1 MVGPPGIGRG
11 PPAARVPIP
20 YLEMCS
26 MSARPDRRVLLKSAG
41 AAALAGLAIRPASAQ
56 KIPGGTIRILVGF
69 PAGGGT
75 DVMARYIAD
84 KLRERTGAN
93 VIVENRAGA
102 SGVIAIDAL
111 KKAPTDGSVIMYGT
125 AATTVA
131 LTVTRKA
138 PGFSLDKDMV
148 PIGLTG
154 LTSTVFVVSPKIGVG
169 TLAEYIAWLR
179 RNPDKHNFGTT
190 ALGSNTHFFAV
201 LLGKAIGTP
210 LEAVGYKGAAPL
222 LSDLMAGHIT
232 AGCGGLTDFLT
243 HHQGGK
249 VKIIALSASR
259 RLPFAPDLPTV
270 SELGHPS
277 LGYEGFYGFY
287 GPPGM
292 APGLVEAWSQE
303 LKACTESADLKQKLY
318 NTGLDVL
325 TAGPTEFAARQSA
338 LVQSFGEMMRKAGHS
353 PE

>member
-1 MVGPPGIGRG
+1 MIRSHQ
-11 PPAARVPIP
+11 R
-20 YLEMCS
+20 
-26 MSARPDRRVLLKSAG
+26 RRVLHAAG
-41 AAALAGLAIRPASAQ
+41 AAGALALAGPSAHAQ
-56 KIPGGTIRILVGF
+56 RLPGGTIRILVGF

-84 KLRERTGAN
+84 KLRERSGSN

-111 KKAPTDGSVIMYGT
+111 KKAPTDGTVLMYGT

-131 LTVTRKA
+131 LTVTRKS
-138 PGFSLDKDMV
+138 PGFVLDKDLT

-154 LTSTVFVVSPKIGVG
+154 LTSTVFVVSPKLGVN
-169 TLAEYIAWLR
+169 TLTEYAAWLK
-179 RNPDKHNFGTT
+179 RNPDKPTFGTT
-190 ALGSNTHFFAV
+190 ALGSNTHFFGV
-201 LLGKAIGTP
+201 LLGKAIGSP

-222 LSDLMAGHIT
+222 LGDLMAGHIA

-243 HHQGGK
+243 HHQAGK

-270 SELGHPS
+270 GELGHPS

-292 APGLVEAWSQE
+292 PPALVDAWSQE
-303 LKACTESADLKQKLY
+303 LKASVESADLKQKLY

-325 TAGPTEFAARQSA
+325 TSGPAEFGSRQAA
-338 LVQSFGEMMRKAGHS
+338 LVQSFGEMMRKAGYS

>member
-1 MVGPPGIGRG
+1 MIRSQQ
-11 PPAARVPIP
+11 R
-20 YLEMCS
+20 
-26 MSARPDRRVLLKSAG
+26 RRVLRAAG
-41 AAALAGLAIRPASAQ
+41 AAGALALAGPSAYAQ
-56 KIPGGTIRILVGF
+56 RLPGGTIRILVGF

-111 KKAPTDGSVIMYGT
+111 KKAPTDGTVLMYGT

-131 LTVTRKA
+131 LTVTRKT
-138 PGFSLDKDMV
+138 PGFVLDKDLT

-154 LTSTVFVVSPKIGVG
+154 LTSTVFVVSPKLGVN
-169 TLAEYIAWLR
+169 TLAEYAAWLK
-179 RNPDKHNFGTT
+179 RNPDKPTFGTT
-190 ALGSNTHFFAV
+190 ALGSNTHFFGV
-201 LLGKAIGTP
+201 LLGKAIGSP

-222 LSDLMAGHIT
+222 LGDLMAGHVA

-243 HHQGGK
+243 HHQAGK

-270 SELGHPS
+270 GELGHPS

-292 APGLVEAWSQE
+292 PPALVDAWSQE
-303 LKACTESADLKQKLY
+303 LKASVESADLKQKLY

-325 TAGPTEFAARQSA
+325 TSGPAEFASRQSA
-338 LVQSFGEMMRKAGHS
+338 LVQSFGEMMRKAGYS

>member
-1 MVGPPGIGRG
+1 VIRSQQ
-11 PPAARVPIP
+11 R
-20 YLEMCS
+20 
-26 MSARPDRRVLLKSAG
+26 RRVLRAAG
-41 AAALAGLAIRPASAQ
+41 AAGALALAGPSAYAQ
-56 KIPGGTIRILVGF
+56 RLPGGTIRILVGF

-111 KKAPTDGSVIMYGT
+111 KKAPTDGTVLMYGT

-131 LTVTRKA
+131 LTVTRKT
-138 PGFSLDKDMV
+138 PGFVLDKDLT

-154 LTSTVFVVSPKIGVG
+154 LTSTVFVVSPKLGVN
-169 TLAEYIAWLR
+169 TLAEYAAWLK
-179 RNPDKHNFGTT
+179 RNPDKPTFGTT
-190 ALGSNTHFFAV
+190 ALGSNTHFFGV
-201 LLGKAIGTP
+201 LLGKAIGSP

-222 LSDLMAGHIT
+222 LGDLMAGHVA

-243 HHQGGK
+243 HHQAGK

-270 SELGHPS
+270 GELGHPS

-292 APGLVEAWSQE
+292 PPALVDAWSQE
-303 LKACTESADLKQKLY
+303 LKASVESADLKQKLY

-325 TAGPTEFAARQSA
+325 TSGPAEFASRQSA
-338 LVQSFGEMMRKAGHS
+338 LVQSFGEMMRKAGYS